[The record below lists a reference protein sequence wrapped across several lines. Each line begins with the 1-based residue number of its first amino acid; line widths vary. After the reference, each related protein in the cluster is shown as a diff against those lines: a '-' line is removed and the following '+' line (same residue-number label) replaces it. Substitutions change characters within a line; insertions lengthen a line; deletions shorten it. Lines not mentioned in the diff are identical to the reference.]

1 MTITEIIQIITLII
15 IAIGAIIALK
25 QIQDQHELYRR
36 EKALSYSSLYRP
48 EIQEIK
54 KKLNENFNIAS
65 REGPIPKE
73 ELEVKLKENKEL
85 GNYLSTYLNYYE
97 NISLAYFYNLADEDV
112 LFHLISGSLIDSRK
126 KLMNYIDF
134 RRKQAK
140 NPELYVTLEKLSEI
154 WEGMKEDERV
164 RIKGPLGF
172 KTFKKLKIIRLKKN

>member
-1 MTITEIIQIITLII
+1 MTITEIIQLITLII
-15 IAIGAIIALK
+15 IVIGAIIAFK

-54 KKLNENFNIAS
+54 KKLNVNFDIGS

-73 ELEVKLKENKEL
+73 EFEEKLKENQEL
-85 GNYLSTYLNYYE
+85 GSYLSAYLNYYE

-134 RRKQAK
+134 RREQTKI
-140 NPELYVTLEKLSEI
+140 PELYTNLEKLSER
-154 WEGMKEDERV
+154 WEGMKGDCR
-164 RIKGPLGF
+164 KS
-172 KTFKKLKIIRLKKN
+172 T